1 MQVGTPG
8 RWGNLLRW
16 GKKKPTF
23 TCTCNL
29 TTPPSRGAL
38 PQDYWMVAK
47 LVNKRNAGM
56 CCSSCNLQYLG
67 ILLLPLI
74 MMQGHR
80 QSVFCANLMY
90 CESDPGYV
98 GYPTLKCL
106 HGKIWPQLRGLP
118 GLADRATLPTL
129 NQIKIRKYMDWRV
142 TPPKRVTSPAS
153 GPPPQCKQALSAWW
167 YLESFHGLI
176 LLFMYMYL
184 CLGCMWGYPYKP
196 Q

>member
-74 MMQGHR
+74 MMQSHR

-98 GYPTLKCL
+98 GYPTLKNL

-129 NQIKIRKYMDWRV
+129 DQIKLENIW
-142 TPPKRVTSPAS
+142 TGGLPHLS
-153 GPPPQCKQALSAWW
+153 GLPHLPQVPHLNVNRP
-167 YLESFHGLI
+167 FR
-176 LLFMYMYL
+176 
-184 CLGCMWGYPYKP
+184 PDDT
-196 Q
+196 

>member
-1 MQVGTPG
+1 
-8 RWGNLLRW
+8 
-16 GKKKPTF
+16 
-23 TCTCNL
+23 
-29 TTPPSRGAL
+29 
-38 PQDYWMVAK
+38 
-47 LVNKRNAGM
+47 M

-74 MMQGHR
+74 MMQSHR

-98 GYPTLKCL
+98 GYPTLKSL

-129 NQIKIRKYMDWRV
+129 DQIKIRKYMDWRV

-176 LLFMYMYL
+176 NFYCSCTCTCVWVACGGTPISPNSDQHQFSPNNIHMLPRKMVLRVNNNMVT
-184 CLGCMWGYPYKP
+184 
-196 Q
+196 